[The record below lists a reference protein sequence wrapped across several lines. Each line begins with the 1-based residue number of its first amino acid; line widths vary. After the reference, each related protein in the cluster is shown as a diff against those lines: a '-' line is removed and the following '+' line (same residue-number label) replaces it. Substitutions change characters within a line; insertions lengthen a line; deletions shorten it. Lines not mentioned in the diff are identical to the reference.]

1 MGTAVI
7 ISRKKN
13 LMENDFNRA
22 YLIDIPFGV
31 NLKTLLWILVISV
44 GKIFP
49 FGSLIPL
56 KYSS

>member
-56 KYSS
+56 K

>member
-13 LMENDFNRA
+13 LMENDFDRA

-31 NLKTLLWILVISV
+31 NLKTLLWILVISI
-44 GKIFP
+44 GKVFP